1 MSPTAAAAAA
11 ATTTIT
17 TEVSTD
23 GNGASTMPS
32 ARPSAEGSLVAV
44 GTTVGTAVGTAVGKL
59 VEARTAPQRRTH
71 VQVECP
77 ASGAAAGAAAAP
89 ARRTSARRHRGRGR
103 GRLRE
108 AAPGG
113 AHDSAADVDEGAQDD
128 ATLNA
133 TSVCSADGLPIW
145 SYMAGAEYLKF
156 VRAIASRLRLGS
168 GDALLDLAA
177 GDCGAS
183 SLAIQQLYRG
193 RLKSLALLPTEG
205 SVHLFR
211 QALHARSTLGTPQG
225 QLQGQL
231 LQGQFAPQ
239 VNTCVASASRHASAH
254 YDALSPPRR

>member
-1 MSPTAAAAAA
+1 M
-11 ATTTIT
+11 
-17 TEVSTD
+17 V
-23 GNGASTMPS
+23 
-32 ARPSAEGSLVAV
+32 
-44 GTTVGTAVGTAVGKL
+44 AVGKL

-71 VQVECP
+71 VHVECP

-89 ARRTSARRHRGRGR
+89 AQRTSGVASAGRRHRGRGR
-103 GRLRE
+103 GRGRMRE

-113 AHDSAADVDEGAQDD
+113 AHDSAADVDEGALDD
-128 ATLNA
+128 ASLNA
-133 TSVCSADGLPIW
+133 TSGCSADGLPIW

-211 QALHARSTLGTPQG
+211 QALLARSTLGTPQG
-225 QLQGQL
+225 QLQGQLLQGQL

>member
-1 MSPTAAAAAA
+1 M
-11 ATTTIT
+11 
-17 TEVSTD
+17 
-23 GNGASTMPS
+23 
-32 ARPSAEGSLVAV
+32 
-44 GTTVGTAVGTAVGKL
+44 
-59 VEARTAPQRRTH
+59 
-71 VQVECP
+71 
-77 ASGAAAGAAAAP
+77 
-89 ARRTSARRHRGRGR
+89 
-103 GRLRE
+103 RE